1 MNVVSRECN
10 HTSVS
15 GDMTEERESEHE
27 WINERD
33 YISMS
38 EYSNEWLVRI
48 VLYIRNIYI
57 NKTYWLHHFRKTMGT
72 FFMGFMF

>member
-15 GDMTEERESEHE
+15 GDTTEERESERE

-33 YISMS
+33 YVSMS

-48 VLYIRNIYI
+48 VLYIQNIYI
-57 NKTYWLHHFRKTMGT
+57 NTPPQLASALRTIPRVAASSL
-72 FFMGFMF
+72 